1 MLLILVAM
9 LVVMALAALVAAYV
23 AYPER
28 GEPIPHAAW
37 LSDKLFKLR
46 DRIDP

>member
-1 MLLILVAM
+1 MVFIVVAIV
-9 LVVMALAALVAAYV
+9 LVMALAGLVAVYV
-23 AYPER
+23 AFPER

-37 LSDKLFKLR
+37 LSDRMTRLR